1 MPFFGARVSLLV
13 IAVAAFAAWRRAY
26 GPIGASQLLD
36 EYDYIV
42 IGAGSAGSVI
52 AARLSEDADVSVLLI
67 EAGGE
72 SGIKHSIPAACGDV
86 QLVDGDWQ
94 LKTTPQATSHLAYT
108 GQKSNWPRGKLLG
121 GSSQLNYMAY
131 VRGDAADYDSWAAM
145 GNPGWDWESVLPL
158 FLRSEDATLARE
170 TGAGALNSSA
180 HGFGGP
186 LPVRYKS
193 PANPLAEAFVQS
205 AVAAGHPLRDYND
218 GDASGAS
225 RFQQTVFGSGRR
237 GSTADAFLYPA
248 MGRANLHVLT
258 HGLVSK
264 LVLASEETGGEGRG
278 ARVAAVQARVGGPQG
293 EGEEV
298 RIRVRREAVVSA
310 GAVGS
315 AQLLLLSGIGPRDQ
329 LEKVGVPTEVDLPG
343 VGQNLQDHLAMFYTF
358 FVKGADA
365 VTKAKAESPAALLQ
379 WLLRGEGHLS
389 SSSYDAVVHG
399 RTPLA
404 AAGEGPDMQVG
415 LFVGAGDEKLFH
427 DNIGVSR
434 SAWGHLQSPKHK
446 AGEEEG
452 VTLVPCH
459 LHPKSRGVVELASA
473 DPAVPPLIDP
483 RYLSDEA
490 DLDAWVEILTAA
502 NLLVAQEPLR
512 SLVTGVTAPHPADL
526 GLGDAYPEYD
536 AMSPLDFYQLPKA
549 RLARYWKA
557 TVQHFGMTLYHPVG
571 TCKMGPPSDP
581 LAVVDASLRVR
592 GVAGLRVADASV
604 MPKLPSAN
612 TNAPTIMIGE
622 KAAAMIRRDRVG
634 EEAAAKSSL

>member
-1 MPFFGARVSLLV
+1 MPFFSARVSLLV
-13 IAVAAFAAWRRAY
+13 LAVAAFAAWRRAY

-94 LKTTPQATSHLAYT
+94 LKTTPQEHSHRAYT

-145 GNPGWDWESVLPL
+145 GNHGWDWESVLPF

-248 MGRANLHVLT
+248 MGRANLHVLA

-264 LVLASEETGGEGRG
+264 PR
-278 ARVAAVQARVGGPQG
+278 
-293 EGEEV
+293 
-298 RIRVRREAVVSA
+298 
-310 GAVGS
+310 
-315 AQLLLLSGIGPRDQ
+315 LS
-329 LEKVGVPTEVDLPG
+329 
-343 VGQNLQDHLAMFYTF
+343 
-358 FVKGADA
+358 
-365 VTKAKAESPAALLQ
+365 
-379 WLLRGEGHLS
+379 
-389 SSSYDAVVHG
+389 
-399 RTPLA
+399 
-404 AAGEGPDMQVG
+404 
-415 LFVGAGDEKLFH
+415 
-427 DNIGVSR
+427 
-434 SAWGHLQSPKHK
+434 
-446 AGEEEG
+446 
-452 VTLVPCH
+452 
-459 LHPKSRGVVELASA
+459 
-473 DPAVPPLIDP
+473 
-483 RYLSDEA
+483 
-490 DLDAWVEILTAA
+490 
-502 NLLVAQEPLR
+502 
-512 SLVTGVTAPHPADL
+512 
-526 GLGDAYPEYD
+526 
-536 AMSPLDFYQLPKA
+536 
-549 RLARYWKA
+549 
-557 TVQHFGMTLYHPVG
+557 
-571 TCKMGPPSDP
+571 
-581 LAVVDASLRVR
+581 
-592 GVAGLRVADASV
+592 
-604 MPKLPSAN
+604 
-612 TNAPTIMIGE
+612 
-622 KAAAMIRRDRVG
+622 
-634 EEAAAKSSL
+634 